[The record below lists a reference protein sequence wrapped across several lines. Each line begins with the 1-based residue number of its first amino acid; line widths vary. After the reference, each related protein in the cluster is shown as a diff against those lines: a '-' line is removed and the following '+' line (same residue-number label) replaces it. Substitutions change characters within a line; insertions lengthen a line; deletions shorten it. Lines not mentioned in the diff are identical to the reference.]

1 MDYSE
6 LWATCSVLSEKCDT
20 LLLSI
25 INIPIN
31 MVFIVVV
38 LSWVRN

>member
-1 MDYSE
+1 MGPNHLSAW
-6 LWATCSVLSEKCDT
+6 LSVLSAKFDT

-31 MVFIVVV
+31 MVFIVAV